1 MTTRSMNIESF
12 TPATVRALVSL
23 AEKRKKLLEQV
34 QSLEA
39 EIASLLDDLPTGIAA
54 GKGGRPPKSMTR
66 PARTRRAERRVQKP
80 GVLKERI
87 LQILRSA
94 GDTGISV
101 SEIAEELSIL
111 PANVHVWFST
121 TGKRLE
127 EVRKVAPGRFRYY
140 PAAGSQVSEE
150 GIALH

>member
-1 MTTRSMNIESF
+1 MNIESF

-39 EIASLLDDLPTGIAA
+39 EIASLLDKLPPGITA
-54 GKGGRPPKSMTR
+54 GKGGRPLKNSTR
-66 PARTRRAERRVQKP
+66 SARTKRGDGKGQKP
-80 GVLKERI
+80 GVLKKRI
-87 LQILRSA
+87 LEMLRLA
-94 GDTGISV
+94 GATGVTV
-101 SEIAEELSIL
+101 SEIAKELSIR

-127 EVRKVAPGRFRYY
+127 EVAKVAPGRFCYH
-140 PAAGSQVSEE
+140 ATTSKKG
-150 GIALH
+150 